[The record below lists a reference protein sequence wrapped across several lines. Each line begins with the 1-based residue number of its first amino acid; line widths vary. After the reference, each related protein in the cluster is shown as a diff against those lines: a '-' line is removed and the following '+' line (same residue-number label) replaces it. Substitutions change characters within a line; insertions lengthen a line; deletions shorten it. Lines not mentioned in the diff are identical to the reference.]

1 MVRNGVSYVECKRAD
16 CPFIHLTVD
25 GRNYAEWTHPL
36 QPRSTFSPF
45 TRRALARELPASDLT
60 GHKAAVL

>member
-1 MVRNGVSYVECKRAD
+1 MARYKCPD
-16 CPFIHLTVD
+16 CSFATDDV
-25 GRNYAEWTHPL
+25 AEARRHPRIVQML
-36 QPRSTFSPF
+36 DSRPVSPF

>member
-1 MVRNGVSYVECKRAD
+1 MYNPYPECRD
-16 CPFIHLTVD
+16 CAM
-25 GRNYAEWTHPL
+25 RNYAAARMGWTTQTCDKHA
-36 QPRSTFSPF
+36 PRLSPF